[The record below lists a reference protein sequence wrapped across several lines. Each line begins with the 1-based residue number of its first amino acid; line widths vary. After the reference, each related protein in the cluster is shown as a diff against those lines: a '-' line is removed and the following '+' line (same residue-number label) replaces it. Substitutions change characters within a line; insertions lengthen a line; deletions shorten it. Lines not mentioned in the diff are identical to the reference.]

1 MSVALRS
8 RQSAT
13 TLKELPPAERAQVA
27 KFIVEHED
35 SWIPDE
41 FKAAM
46 QDAGQGRWIE
56 METALQKTP
65 DS

>member
-1 MSVALRS
+1 MSAQEVIE
-8 RQSAT
+8 QI
-13 TLKELPPAERAQVA
+13 KDLPPAERAQVA

-65 DS
+65 PPRLQ